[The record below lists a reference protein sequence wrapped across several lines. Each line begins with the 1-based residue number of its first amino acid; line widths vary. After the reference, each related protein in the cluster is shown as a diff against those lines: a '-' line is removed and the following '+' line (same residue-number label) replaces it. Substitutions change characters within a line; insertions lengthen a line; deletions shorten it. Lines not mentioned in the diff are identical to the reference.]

1 MPSDSPSSAP
11 SLMPSDSPSSVPSL
25 MPSDSPSSVPSLM
38 PSDSPSSVPSLFSS
52 EHPSSVPSLTPSDSP
67 SSVPSLM
74 PSDSPS
80 SVPSLMP
87 SDSPSSVPSLMPS
100 DTPSLVPS
108 ESPSYVP
115 SLEPSLSPSVFP
127 SLLPS
132 LSPSHLPTVLSSTVP
147 TLVPSSEPSNG
158 PTLHPTTLMQPW
170 IVGPTS
176 FTVES
181 DEFSV
186 ENNLLTMS
194 NAVGSKGINNVI
206 VELFDYGCINKQ
218 ENNNSTNAVK
228 VFSEVRSL
236 SSNVFNYSLNVA
248 VENMGSDTGG
258 FIFSNGDGTG
268 DLKFCTRVSTWEN
281 SIQVAFHETNFILSY
296 DMSDNTF
303 SLLNVQVGPN
313 GVDSFITRVIDDFS
327 LAACQCSNFQCITTP
342 ESIKPDE
349 LLVLC
354 LRPDHPD
361 GLEDIVHI
369 SNFNL
374 NLFAGSGD
382 RYVEYNP
389 VWFNTDGYGHNI
401 LTDVVEQGDIIM
413 ITTPVVAQF
422 YIQGHASISVSGS
435 AFLQFDT
442 SKSEREPSF
451 ADYSLELGLEVAQG
465 EGCFKSLIRKIQKL
479 FKFDS
484 LPEVNLPEVNLP
496 EVNLPEVNLPGGG
509 ILPEVGLPG
518 GDILPGGG
526 DILPGGG
533 DILPGGGLSDIS
545 VIPENINEN
554 IVDAVD
560 EIKEATNNAMDQVK
574 EATNN
579 AMDEVKDAT
588 DNAVDNA
595 VGSVL
600 NFFGK
605 LRFR

>member
-1 MPSDSPSSAP
+1 M
-11 SLMPSDSPSSVPSL
+11 
-25 MPSDSPSSVPSLM
+25 
-38 PSDSPSSVPSLFSS
+38 
-52 EHPSSVPSLTPSDSP
+52 PSDSP

-108 ESPSYVP
+108 EIPSYVP

-303 SLLNVQVGPN
+303 SLLNVQVAPN

-496 EVNLPEVNLPGGG
+496 EVGLPGGG
-509 ILPEVGLPG
+509 ILPEVGLPGGGILPEVGLPEVGLPG

-526 DILPGGG
+526 GILPEVGLPEVGLPGG

-554 IVDAVD
+554 IVDGVDVIKDATVNAVGGIKD
-560 EIKEATNNAMDQVK
+560 ATDNAVGGIKE
-574 EATNN
+574 
-579 AMDEVKDAT
+579 AT